1 MEFVYHGAPRE
12 MVGDVLYPLDQL
24 AAVHPGL
31 YAVQKSKY
39 DGREQ
44 VMAFQVPHLNRGFTD
59 TVHCAPIHPYRL
71 FSARWALGF
80 DPPRQPEGTHFSG
93 LFFEIPLERIL
104 ACCVVWYRWETLWIN
119 GAPGEDVPFAPPAD
133 EFEPFDALRY
143 RRLSAVPSAHLDYL
157 RRMKAR
163 GERGLLF
170 VHVPHGLVAGP
181 IDASGLRP
189 IAWDKLPT
197 CPTRET
203 RALHAL

>member
-44 VMAFQVPHLNRGFTD
+44 VMPFQVPHLNRGFTD
-59 TVHCAPIHPYRL
+59 HRPLRT
-71 FSARWALGF
+71 
-80 DPPRQPEGTHFSG
+80 DPPLSVQRAVGSRARP
-93 LFFEIPLERIL
+93 
-104 ACCVVWYRWETLWIN
+104 A
-119 GAPGEDVPFAPPAD
+119 APTGGNSLQRLVLRDPARADPWVLRRLVPVGDAVDQRRAGEDVPLAPPAD

-143 RRLSAVPSAHLDYL
+143 RRLSSVPSAHLDYL
-157 RRMKAR
+157 RRMNAR

-170 VHVPHGLVAGP
+170 VHVPHVLVAGP
-181 IDASGLRP
+181 IDVSGLRP
-189 IAWDKLPT
+189 IAWDEPPASPL
-197 CPTRET
+197 R
-203 RALHAL
+203 